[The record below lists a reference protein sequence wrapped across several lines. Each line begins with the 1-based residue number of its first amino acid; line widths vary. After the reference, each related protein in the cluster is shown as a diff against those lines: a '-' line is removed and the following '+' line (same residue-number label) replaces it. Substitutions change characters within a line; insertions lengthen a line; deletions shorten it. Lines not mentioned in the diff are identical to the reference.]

1 MRAYCQTSQRGLS
14 LSLPPYTYS
23 PTCFLRGVKRLS
35 MLFLFKYSSV
45 QWFTNTIYAYWG
57 TRLIS
62 LFVFFLSGPHP
73 NVSQKPESETRG
85 VKIMYK
91 FEMRGKGIIGKIKDI
106 LEVWVGNRRQGQR
119 AYLPVPLFFPTS
131 SQVLFPSNK
140 CYFSFFVTLLEIPLS
155 RNLFGLKA
163 SLL

>member
-1 MRAYCQTSQRGLS
+1 
-14 LSLPPYTYS
+14 
-23 PTCFLRGVKRLS
+23 
-35 MLFLFKYSSV
+35 
-45 QWFTNTIYAYWG
+45 
-57 TRLIS
+57 
-62 LFVFFLSGPHP
+62 
-73 NVSQKPESETRG
+73 
-85 VKIMYK
+85 MYK
-91 FEMRGKGIIGKIKDI
+91 FEIRGKGIIGKIKDI

-163 SLL
+163 SLLQKSIVYSEKLKVVSVNHILVETGSNRLFAVKYLAELSCVKGINILEVREMRSRYFWNTGYDRM

>member
-1 MRAYCQTSQRGLS
+1 
-14 LSLPPYTYS
+14 
-23 PTCFLRGVKRLS
+23 
-35 MLFLFKYSSV
+35 
-45 QWFTNTIYAYWG
+45 
-57 TRLIS
+57 
-62 LFVFFLSGPHP
+62 
-73 NVSQKPESETRG
+73 
-85 VKIMYK
+85 MYK
-91 FEMRGKGIIGKIKDI
+91 FEIRGKGIIGKIKDI
-106 LEVWVGNRRQGQR
+106 LEVWVGNPRQGQR